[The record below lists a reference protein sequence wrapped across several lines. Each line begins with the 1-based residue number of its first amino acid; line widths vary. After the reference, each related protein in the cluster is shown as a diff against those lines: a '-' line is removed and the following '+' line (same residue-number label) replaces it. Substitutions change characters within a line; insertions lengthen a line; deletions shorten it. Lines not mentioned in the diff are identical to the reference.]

1 MNRLINGA
9 SRLTEF
15 MAAMM
20 MAAMF
25 ATFII
30 QIFIRYSARV
40 PGVAEAVPFLSPE
53 NFGWTLEFCLLMW
66 IWLVFWGNA
75 FIVRERDH
83 VTFDILYQ
91 GVNPALRK
99 WFVIVAALAIIIGLL
114 ASIGPTWDRFYIL
127 RLKRTATLETL
138 FGADVRMLHIYM
150 IYIAFLLIVP
160 VRYAIRG
167 WKAWRLGAE
176 EDLHHYEAL
185 AREKGKD
192 IHKADAT

>member
-1 MNRLINGA
+1 MKSITAGF

-15 MAAMM
+15 VAAMM

-25 ATFII
+25 ATFIV
-30 QIFIRYSARV
+30 QIFIRYTARA
-40 PGVAEAVPFLSPE
+40 PGVSDAVPFLSPD

-75 FIVRERDH
+75 FIVRQRDH
-83 VTFDILYQ
+83 VVFDILYQ

-99 WFVIVAALAIIIGLL
+99 WFVIISAVAIIIGLL

-138 FGADVRMLHIYM
+138 FGSDVRMLHIYM
-150 IYIAFLLIVP
+150 IYIAFLLVVP
-160 VRYAIRG
+160 IRYAIRG
-167 WKAWRLGAE
+167 WRAFRHGAE
-176 EDLHHYEAL
+176 GDQHPLDAL
-185 AREKGKD
+185 TDENSKD
-192 IHKADAT
+192 THKADNT